1 MLQKKYDDIQSL
13 LLSGTCLMLEHKEVN
28 AGTELGLLL
37 LEVYRISSPKITT
50 AIFGMKLIIFEIVLQ
65 LIVLQTQLSKC
76 ILSTQKEQT
85 LERSVSLRMPPSM
98 WKSDSLPYI
107 DSFHHNNFFLYFI
120 IDYLLR
126 KKPSPSKWRRSITRS
141 QSRSGKRRTMAAHS
155 DTSSRYT
162 FIDCIVFNYY
172 F

>member
-107 DSFHHNNFFLYFI
+107 DSFHHNNFFILFYYRLLTEKEALTEQVEEVNYQIAKSFWEEKDYGSAQRYFLKVHI
-120 IDYLLR
+120 Y
-126 KKPSPSKWRRSITRS
+126 
-141 QSRSGKRRTMAAHS
+141 
-155 DTSSRYT
+155 
-162 FIDCIVFNYY
+162 
-172 F
+172 